1 MVKKTKILLKV
12 VLVFCLVILIPLV
25 GCSYKEYSGNHA
37 DLYTVAINSALWNLG
52 HSYGADKAIDSQIEI
67 LEKDKFG
74 RTLFTYR
81 EKYYIRNSISFSSL
95 MVLQCASDGN
105 VYYYE
110 DFNYLLKQQEAYS
123 TSLQNFDFS
132 EIEYLKNINDW
143 DKELDLAKCTKKK
156 ISRNKQDILTGTKK
170 IEEEVLS
177 QFNPTSSKYSI
188 FLNLLTVDVNENSIV
203 YGLIDK
209 YDNGNILF
217 AAFVNMEG
225 EVIDWFVPDDLY
237 NYQKELRKFKAKN
250 GWVNIV

>member
-1 MVKKTKILLKV
+1 ML
-12 VLVFCLVILIPLV
+12 FR
-25 GCSYKEYSGNHA
+25 SY
-37 DLYTVAINSALWNLG
+37 
-52 HSYGADKAIDSQIEI
+52 
-67 LEKDKFG
+67 F
-74 RTLFTYR
+74 F
-81 EKYYIRNSISFSSL
+81 F
-95 MVLQCASDGN
+95 
-105 VYYYE
+105 
-110 DFNYLLKQQEAYS
+110 
-123 TSLQNFDFS
+123 
-132 EIEYLKNINDW
+132 
-143 DKELDLAKCTKKK
+143 DLAKCTKKK
-156 ISRNKQDILTGTKK
+156 ISRNKQDIPTGTKK